1 MMKLNRSIIAALLMI
16 ALASG
21 IYGCK
26 EQGTPLGDAGKKVD
40 QAVDNAGKNINTS
53 LDTAGKK
60 IEKAG
65 KYIEDSVKDN
75 KK

>member
-1 MMKLNRSIIAALLMI
+1 MVKFNRSIIAAFLMI
-16 ALASG
+16 ALALG

-26 EQGTPLGDAGKKVD
+26 EQGTPLGDAGQKVD
-40 QAVDNAGKNINTS
+40 QAVDNAGKDINTS

-65 KYIEDSVKDN
+65 KYIKDSVKD
-75 KK
+75 K